1 VILLN
6 FNPLFSIRDYLL
18 LFSGAK
24 ILCPRIVSPNKLKLI
39 MNDDVKQ
46 FRLSKMIEE
55 IEDYAILLL
64 DENGNIENWNKGA
77 EKIKDYKADEIV
89 GKNFRL
95 FYTEEDRENGKPE
108 SLIETAKKEG
118 KAISEGW
125 RVRKD
130 RSMFWGSIV
139 ITAIHDTQGNIIGFT
154 KVTRD
159 LTDKMLAAEAIQ
171 QHLTELQLK
180 NKELEQ
186 FVYIASHDLQE
197 PLLTVSSFVELLKEE
212 YGNLFDEE
220 GKLYMG
226 YINEATGRMRNLIK
240 DLLDYSD
247 IGREKGIEQVNVNE
261 LLTNIVSDLDQ
272 RFAITGAQ
280 ISFSNMPTTTA
291 YATELRQLFQ
301 NLITNALKFYRK
313 GVPPVIEISAEPLK
327 KGWKFHV
334 KDNGIGIEPQHNEKI
349 FLIFQRLHN
358 RDAFSGNGIGLANC
372 KKIAVMHNGDISVDS
387 VSGEGSVFSFTIE
400 L

>member
-1 VILLN
+1 
-6 FNPLFSIRDYLL
+6 
-18 LFSGAK
+18 
-24 ILCPRIVSPNKLKLI
+24 
-39 MNDDVKQ
+39 MNDTVKQ
-46 FRLSKMIEE
+46 FRLSNMVEE

-77 EKIKDYKADEIV
+77 EKIKGYKAEEII
-89 GKNFRL
+89 GKNFKL
-95 FYTEEDRENGKPE
+95 FYTDEDRKTGKPE
-108 SLIETAKKEG
+108 SLIETAKNAG

-171 QHLTELQLK
+171 QHLNELQLK

-197 PLLTVSSFVELLKEE
+197 PLLTVSNFVELLKEE
-212 YGNLFDEE
+212 YGHVYDEE
-220 GKLYMG
+220 GLLYMG
-226 YINEATGRMRNLIK
+226 YITEATCRMRNLIK
-240 DLLDYSD
+240 DLLDYSH
-247 IGREKGIEQVNVNE
+247 IGREKGAEPVDVNE
-261 LLTNIVSDLDQ
+261 LLANIVSDLDQ
-272 RFAITGAQ
+272 RIATTGAQ
-280 ISFSNMPTTTA
+280 IIYSEMPTVKA

-301 NLITNALKFYRK
+301 NLIANALKFYRK
-313 GVPPVIEISAEPLK
+313 DVPPVIKINAEPYK
-327 KGWKFHV
+327 GGWKFSV
-334 KDNGIGIEPQHNEKI
+334 SDNGIGIEAEHEEKI

-358 RDAFSGNGIGLANC
+358 REEFSGNGIGLANC
-372 KKIAVMHNGDISVDS
+372 KKIAVMHNGDICVESVP
-387 VSGEGSVFSFTIE
+387 GKGSVFSFTIE

>member
-1 VILLN
+1 
-6 FNPLFSIRDYLL
+6 
-18 LFSGAK
+18 
-24 ILCPRIVSPNKLKLI
+24 

-46 FRLSKMIEE
+46 FRLSKMVEE

-77 EKIKDYKADEIV
+77 EKIKGYKADEIV

-95 FYTEEDRENGKPE
+95 FYTEEDRKNGKPE

-125 RVRKD
+125 RVRKN

-197 PLLTVSSFVELLKEE
+197 PLLTVNSFVELLKEE
-212 YGNLFDEE
+212 YGHLFDEE

-272 RFAITGAQ
+272 RFAVTGAQ
-280 ISFSNMPTTTA
+280 ITFDNMPTTTA

>member
-1 VILLN
+1 
-6 FNPLFSIRDYLL
+6 
-18 LFSGAK
+18 
-24 ILCPRIVSPNKLKLI
+24 
-39 MNDDVKQ
+39 MNNAVKQ
-46 FRLSKMIEE
+46 FRLSKMVEE

-77 EKIKDYKADEIV
+77 EKIKGYKASEII

-95 FYTEEDRENGKPE
+95 FYTDEDRENLKPE
-108 SLIETAKKEG
+108 SLIETAKTKG

-130 RSMFWGSIV
+130 GSQFWGSIV
-139 ITAIHDTQGNIIGFT
+139 ITAIHDEQGSIVGFT

-171 QHLTELQLK
+171 QHLKELQLK

-197 PLLTVSSFVELLKEE
+197 PLLTVSSFVELFKEE
-212 YGNLFDEE
+212 YGHLFD
-220 GKLYMG
+220 GDGQLYME
-226 YINEATGRMRNLIK
+226 YINQATSRMRNLIK
-240 DLLDYSD
+240 DLLDYSH
-247 IGREKGIEQVNVNE
+247 IGRENGIRKVDVNG
-261 LLTNIVSDLDQ
+261 LLANIVSDLDQ
-272 RFAITGAQ
+272 RIAVTGAQ
-280 ISFSNMPTTTA
+280 IIYGQMPSVTA

-301 NLITNALKFYRK
+301 NLIINALKFYRK
-313 GVPPVIEISAEPLK
+313 DVPPVIEISAEPFK
-327 KGWKFHV
+327 KGWRFNV
-334 KDNGIGIEPQHNEKI
+334 SDNGIGIEPQHEEKI

-358 RDAFSGNGIGLANC
+358 REEFSGNGIGLANC
-372 KKIAVMHNGDISVDS
+372 KKIAVMHNGDISVKS
-387 VSGEGSVFSFTIE
+387 VPGKGSVFSFTIA

>member
-1 VILLN
+1 M
-6 FNPLFSIRDYLL
+6 S
-18 LFSGAK
+18 
-24 ILCPRIVSPNKLKLI
+24 
-39 MNDDVKQ
+39 DDVKQ
-46 FRLSKMIEE
+46 FRLSKMVEE

-77 EKIKDYKADEIV
+77 EKIKGYKADEIV
-89 GKNFRL
+89 GKNFRV
-95 FYTEEDRENGKPE
+95 FYSDEDQENLKPE
-108 SLIETAKKEG
+108 SLIEIAKNEG
-118 KAISEGW
+118 KAVSEGW

-130 RSMFWGSIV
+130 GSRFWGSIL

-159 LTDKMLAAEAIQ
+159 LTDKMLATEAVQ
-171 QHLTELQLK
+171 QHLNQLQLK

-197 PLLTVSSFVELLKEE
+197 PLVTVNSFVELLKEE
-212 YGNLFDEE
+212 YGHLYDED
-220 GKLYMG
+220 GQLYMN
-226 YINEATGRMRNLIK
+226 YINEATNRMRDLIK
-240 DLLDYSD
+240 DLLDYSH

-272 RFAITGAQ
+272 RFAITSAQ
-280 ISFSNMPTTTA
+280 ISFSNMPTITA

-301 NLITNALKFYRK
+301 NLITNALKFSRQ

-327 KGWKFHV
+327 KGWKFYV

-372 KKIAVMHNGDISVDS
+372 KKIAVMHNGDINVDS

>member
-1 VILLN
+1 
-6 FNPLFSIRDYLL
+6 
-18 LFSGAK
+18 
-24 ILCPRIVSPNKLKLI
+24 
-39 MNDDVKQ
+39 MNDEVKQ

-64 DENGNIENWNKGA
+64 DESGNIENWNKGA
-77 EKIKDYKADEIV
+77 EKIKGYKAHEIV

-95 FYTEEDRENGKPE
+95 FYTDDDRENLKPE
-108 SLIETAKKEG
+108 SLIETAKTEG
-118 KAISEGW
+118 KAVSEGW

-171 QHLTELQLK
+171 QHLNELKIK

-197 PLLTVSSFVELLKEE
+197 PLLTVSSFVDLFKEE
-212 YGNLFDEE
+212 YGHLFDEE
-220 GKLYMG
+220 GQLYMG

-240 DLLDYSD
+240 DLLDYSH
-247 IGREKGIEQVNVNE
+247 IGRERGIEQVNVNK
-261 LLTNIVSDLDQ
+261 LLANIVSDLDQ
-272 RFAITGAQ
+272 RITVTSSKITYGE
-280 ISFSNMPTTTA
+280 MPTVIA

-301 NLITNALKFYRK
+301 NLIVNALKFNRK
-313 GVPPVIEISAEPLK
+313 GVPPVIEINAAPFK
-327 KGWKFHV
+327 KGWRFSV
-334 KDNGIGIEPQHNEKI
+334 SDNGIGIAHEHVEKI

-358 RDAFSGNGIGLANC
+358 REEFSGNGIGLANC
-372 KKIAVMHNGDISVDS
+372 KKIAVMHNGDISVES
-387 VSGEGSVFSFTIE
+387 VPGKGSVFSFTIE

>member
-1 VILLN
+1 
-6 FNPLFSIRDYLL
+6 
-18 LFSGAK
+18 
-24 ILCPRIVSPNKLKLI
+24 
-39 MNDDVKQ
+39 MNDEVKQ

-64 DENGNIENWNKGA
+64 DESGNIENWNKGA
-77 EKIKDYKADEIV
+77 EKIKGYKAHEIV

-95 FYTEEDRENGKPE
+95 FYTDDDRENLKPE
-108 SLIETAKKEG
+108 SLIETAKTEG
-118 KAISEGW
+118 KAVSEGW

-171 QHLTELQLK
+171 QHLNELKIK

-197 PLLTVSSFVELLKEE
+197 PLLTVSSFVDLFKEE
-212 YGNLFDEE
+212 YGHLFDEE
-220 GKLYMG
+220 GQLYMG

-240 DLLDYSD
+240 DLLDYSH
-247 IGREKGIEQVNVNE
+247 IGRERGIEQVNVNK
-261 LLTNIVSDLDQ
+261 LLANIVSDLDQ
-272 RFAITGAQ
+272 RITVTSSKITYGE
-280 ISFSNMPTTTA
+280 MPTVIA

-301 NLITNALKFYRK
+301 NLIVNALKFNRK
-313 GVPPVIEISAEPLK
+313 GVPPVIEISAAPFK
-327 KGWKFHV
+327 KGWRFSV
-334 KDNGIGIEPQHNEKI
+334 SDNGIGIAREHVEKI

-358 RDAFSGNGIGLANC
+358 REEFSGNGIGLANC
-372 KKIAVMHNGDISVDS
+372 KKIAVMHNGDISVES
-387 VSGEGSVFSFTIE
+387 VPGKGSVFSFTIE

>member
-1 VILLN
+1 
-6 FNPLFSIRDYLL
+6 
-18 LFSGAK
+18 
-24 ILCPRIVSPNKLKLI
+24 
-39 MNDDVKQ
+39 MNDEVKQ
-46 FRLSKMIEE
+46 FRLLNMVEE

-77 EKIKDYKADEIV
+77 EKIKGYKADEIV
-89 GKNFRL
+89 GKNFRV
-95 FYTEEDRENGKPE
+95 FYTDEDQKNQKPE
-108 SLIETAKKEG
+108 SLIETAKNKG
-118 KAISEGW
+118 KALSEGW

-130 RSMFWGSIV
+130 GSQFWGSIV

-159 LTDKMLAAEAIQ
+159 LTDKMLAAEAVQ
-171 QHLTELQLK
+171 QHLHELQLK

-212 YGNLFDEE
+212 YGHLYDEE
-220 GKLYMG
+220 GQLYMR
-226 YINEATGRMRNLIK
+226 YINEATYRMRNLIK
-240 DLLDYSD
+240 DLLDYSH
-247 IGREKGIEQVNVNE
+247 IGREKGIEQVDVNE
-261 LLTNIVSDLDQ
+261 LIANIVDDLDQ
-272 RFAITGAQ
+272 RFEITGAK
-280 ISFSNMPTTTA
+280 INFNNLPTVTA

-301 NLITNALKFYRK
+301 NLTTNALKFHRK
-313 GVPPVIEISAEPLK
+313 DTPPVIEISAEPYK
-327 KGWKFHV
+327 RGWKFYI
-334 KDNGIGIEPQHNEKI
+334 KDNGIGIEPQYYEKI

-358 RDAFSGNGIGLANC
+358 RDDFVGNGIGLANC
-372 KKIAVMHNGDISVDS
+372 KKIAVMHNGDISVES

>member
-1 VILLN
+1 
-6 FNPLFSIRDYLL
+6 
-18 LFSGAK
+18 
-24 ILCPRIVSPNKLKLI
+24 
-39 MNDDVKQ
+39 MNDEVKQ

-64 DENGNIENWNKGA
+64 DENGDIENWNKGA
-77 EKIKDYKADEIV
+77 EKIKGYKAHEIV

-95 FYTEEDRENGKPE
+95 FYTDEDRKNRKPE
-108 SLIETAKKEG
+108 SLIETAKREG

-139 ITAIHDTQGNIIGFT
+139 ITAIHDMQGNIIGFT

-171 QHLTELQLK
+171 QHLNDLQLK

-212 YGNLFDEE
+212 YGHLFDEE
-220 GKLYMG
+220 GQLYMG

-240 DLLDYSD
+240 DLLDYSH
-247 IGREKGIEQVNVNE
+247 IGRDKGIEQVNVSE
-261 LLTNIVSDLDQ
+261 LLANIVSDLDQ
-272 RFAITGAQ
+272 RIAATGAKV
-280 ISFSNMPTTTA
+280 IIGEMPTVTA

-301 NLITNALKFYRK
+301 NLIANALKFYRK
-313 GVPPVIEISAEPLK
+313 DVPPIIKIDAEPCK
-327 KGWKFHV
+327 AGWKFKV
-334 KDNGIGIEPQHNEKI
+334 SDNGIGIKAEHLEKI

-358 RDAFSGNGIGLANC
+358 REEFSGNGIGLANC
-372 KKIAVMHNGDISVDS
+372 KKIAVMHNGDISVES
-387 VSGEGSVFSFTIE
+387 VPGKGSIFSFTIE

>member
-1 VILLN
+1 
-6 FNPLFSIRDYLL
+6 
-18 LFSGAK
+18 
-24 ILCPRIVSPNKLKLI
+24 
-39 MNDDVKQ
+39 MNDEVKQ

-77 EKIKDYKADEIV
+77 EKIKGYKAHEIV
-89 GKNFRL
+89 GQNFRV
-95 FYTEEDRENGKPE
+95 FYMDEDRKNRKPE
-108 SLIETAKKEG
+108 SLIETAKTEG

-130 RSMFWGSIV
+130 GSRFWGSIV
-139 ITAIHDTQGNIIGFT
+139 ITAIHDTQGDIVGFT

-171 QHLTELQLK
+171 QHLNELQLK

-197 PLLTVSSFVELLKEE
+197 PLLTVSNFVELLKEE
-212 YGNLFDEE
+212 YGSLFDED
-220 GKLYMG
+220 GQLYMG
-226 YINEATGRMRNLIK
+226 YITEATGRMRNLIK
-240 DLLDYSD
+240 DLLDYSH
-247 IGREKGIEQVNVNE
+247 IGRENGIEQVDVNQ
-261 LLTNIVSDLDQ
+261 LLTDIVNDLDQ
-272 RFAITGAQ
+272 RIAVTGAQ
-280 ISFSNMPTTTA
+280 IIYGEMPIVTA

-301 NLITNALKFYRK
+301 NLITNALKFYRT
-313 GVPPVIEISAEPLK
+313 GVPPVVEISIEPYK
-327 KGWKFHV
+327 KGWRFHV
-334 KDNGIGIEPQHNEKI
+334 SDNGIGIKPEHEEKI

-358 RDAFSGNGIGLANC
+358 REEFSGNGIGLANC
-372 KKIAVMHNGDISVDS
+372 KKIAVMHNGDISVAS
-387 VSGEGSVFSFTIE
+387 VPGKGSVFSFTIE